1 MNLRCQHCGE
11 QIVARGFGKCPGCYR
26 ELPDDL
32 QLSPKEKEME
42 EMEETWRSMEE
53 RRIQLGTIEIFPPII
68 SPKEKEMEGKRRKM
82 DERIRQTGEGDSA
95 GGSF

>member
-26 ELPDDL
+26 DLPEEL
-32 QLSPKEKEME
+32 QLSPKERELE
-42 EMEETWRSMEE
+42 EMEMNW
-53 RRIQLGTIEIFPPII
+53 
-68 SPKEKEMEGKRRKM
+68 RKM
-82 DERIRQTGEGDSA
+82 DDRIRQDGGSDGGMG